1 MPESKKNP
9 ETKPEEL
16 SPEQIKQRDEQA
28 AKEQAEKELAA
39 KIKAAQTRTEKN
51 DDGETVQKRSK
62 CLPVEKERHLFH
74 VEIETPAFDPKNGK
88 RLSKPKTQIFGAN
101 EFTNFKNNAP
111 QLGYEMKILWNPE
124 QYK

>member
-1 MPESKKNP
+1 MPESKNKP
-9 ETKPEEL
+9 DKPEEL
-16 SPEQIKQRDEQA
+16 TPEQIKERDELLA
-28 AKEQAEKELAA
+28 IEKADKELNA

-74 VEIETPAFDPKNGK
+74 VQIETPAFDPKTGK